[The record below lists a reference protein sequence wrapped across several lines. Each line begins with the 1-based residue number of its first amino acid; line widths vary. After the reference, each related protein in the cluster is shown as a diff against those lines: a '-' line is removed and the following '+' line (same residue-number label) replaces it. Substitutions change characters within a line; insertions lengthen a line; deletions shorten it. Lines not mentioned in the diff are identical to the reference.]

1 MEKMLTVTISGL
13 RYFSEYRVPVDGLL
27 VFYGKNGAGKS
38 SVVTAFEMLS
48 AIAGRSLE
56 DWTRV
61 FGNCG
66 ALFHFGSSSTRE
78 IVLGVQQGRGS
89 YRAVL
94 IQDPKDAEHLILSRE
109 QLVVQDQKD
118 ETQLEKIEVK
128 TKERESIFGVPM
140 EPELRDVYPIMRGMN
155 NWWIGHLV
163 PSSMRNPETNDTGRR
178 LYPTGG
184 NLEACLLLFA
194 ESLPKVFSAVERA
207 VAEVEPSFIRFV
219 VVHEGGH
226 NRLMWESANQA
237 MLIPYQYFSE
247 GTLRFLA
254 YAVLF
259 SSKDLPEVI
268 VIDDIDTALD
278 DTHIEVL
285 MQIVRDA
292 GKRTNILLTT
302 RSAKVAECA
311 GRAVQEL

>member
-1 MEKMLTVTISGL
+1 
-13 RYFSEYRVPVDGLL
+13 
-27 VFYGKNGAGKS
+27 
-38 SVVTAFEMLS
+38 
-48 AIAGRSLE
+48 
-56 DWTRV
+56 
-61 FGNCG
+61 
-66 ALFHFGSSSTRE
+66 
-78 IVLGVQQGRGS
+78 
-89 YRAVL
+89 
-94 IQDPKDAEHLILSRE
+94 
-109 QLVVQDQKD
+109 
-118 ETQLEKIEVK
+118 
-128 TKERESIFGVPM
+128 
-140 EPELRDVYPIMRGMN
+140 
-155 NWWIGHLV
+155 
-163 PSSMRNPETNDTGRR
+163 
-178 LYPTGG
+178 
-184 NLEACLLLFA
+184 
-194 ESLPKVFSAVERA
+194 
-207 VAEVEPSFIRFV
+207 EVEPAFIRFV

-237 MLIPYQYFSE
+237 ILIPYQYFSE